1 MTDKNTLKQKLEE
14 TKAKLKSNSKDA
26 HFADTLISDLL
37 SLKGQLEHE
46 PTLVHVALDDIQKE
60 FKGDTYEMRITKD
73 GQAIYHVY
81 GGYTIVVDPRMIGL
95 HEELC
100 RFLNLEDNTE
110 EYTEEE
116 RDLILTDREVSAW
129 VLSAPMYAFSSIDL
143 KYKIATDIVEWLNAQ
158 TQEMLNAELQP
169 EDASKNAEFEG
180 AVNEIN
186 AFNEMVQGI
195 SKEL

>member
-1 MTDKNTLKQKLEE
+1 MKQKLEE
-14 TKAKLKSNSKDA
+14 TKAKLKANSKDA

-37 SLKGQLEHE
+37 SLKGQIEHE

-60 FKGDTYEMRITKD
+60 FKGETYEMGITKD

-81 GGYTIVVDPRMIGL
+81 GGYTIIVDPRMIGL

-158 TQEMLNAELQP
+158 TQEILNAELQP
-169 EDASKNAEFEG
+169 EDASKNAEFED
-180 AVNEIN
+180 AVNEVN
-186 AFNEMVQGI
+186 VFSEMVQEI

>member
-1 MTDKNTLKQKLEE
+1 M
-14 TKAKLKSNSKDA
+14 KANSKDA

-37 SLKGQLEHE
+37 SLKGQIEHE

-60 FKGDTYEMRITKD
+60 FKGNTYEMGITKD

-186 AFNEMVQGI
+186 AFNEMVQEI

>member
-1 MTDKNTLKQKLEE
+1 MKQKLEE

-60 FKGDTYEMRITKD
+60 FKGDTYEMRITKT

-81 GGYTIVVDPRMIGL
+81 GGYTIVVDPRMVGL
-95 HEELC
+95 HDEIC
-100 RFLNLEDNTE
+100 RFMNLDDNTE
-110 EYTEEE
+110 QYTEEE
-116 RDLILTDREVSAW
+116 KEMILMDREVSAW
-129 VLSAPMYAFSSIDL
+129 VLSSPMYAFSDIDL

-158 TQEMLNAELQP
+158 TQEMLNAEIP
-169 EDASKNAEFEG
+169 DDDAEKNAEFED
-180 AVNEIN
+180 AVKGVDSLKETFIE
-186 AFNEMVQGI
+186 AE
-195 SKEL
+195 KEL

>member
-1 MTDKNTLKQKLEE
+1 LKQKLEE
-14 TKAKLKSNSKDA
+14 TKAKLKSYSKDA

-37 SLKGQLEHE
+37 SLKGQIEHE

-81 GGYTIVVDPRMIGL
+81 GGYTIVVNPRMIGL

-100 RFLNLEDNTE
+100 RFMSLDDNTDQYTDE
-110 EYTEEE
+110 EKET
-116 RDLILTDREVSAW
+116 ILMDREVSAW
-129 VLSAPMYAFSSIDL
+129 VLSAPMYAFSDIDL

-158 TQEMLNAELQP
+158 TQEMLNAELP
-169 EDASKNAEFEG
+169 NDDAEKNAEFEESVKG
-180 AVNEIN
+180 VDALKDVLQE
-186 AFNEMVQGI
+186 AE
-195 SKEL
+195 KEL

>member
-1 MTDKNTLKQKLEE
+1 MKQKLEE
-14 TKAKLKSNSKDA
+14 TKAKLKANSKDA

-37 SLKGQLEHE
+37 SLKGQIEHE

-60 FKGDTYEMRITKD
+60 FKGDTYEMGITKD

-186 AFNEMVQGI
+186 AFNEMVQEI